1 MLCKSLTALAAASL
15 ASAATPSGF
24 EPASTTELIVT
35 YNGVQAQSGSV
46 VARDGTAS
54 EPKLATTQRLNGTSY
69 AVLMIDLDIPTNN
82 PPQTNTLL
90 HWMQTDLT
98 PATAATA
105 LNTSA
110 GNANAFALQT
120 GQTTAFATYLQPN
133 PPARVPLSHRYTQ
146 ILVDTTGVQQTAL
159 DSLKSAAQNRQGFK
173 AQEVLTAAGLQNKV
187 VAGNFYNVTNAG
199 PAANSNSSS
208 SGGSGSG
215 SSSGGGESSG
225 SNSGSNGAS
234 GSGSRGGNGTGA
246 GTGSGSNTGSNG
258 TRPGTTTNGAVVQ
271 ESKSMTALVLLVVA
285 TLFLGV

>member
-1 MLCKSLTALAAASL
+1 M
-15 ASAATPSGF
+15 
-24 EPASTTELIVT
+24 
-35 YNGVQAQSGSV
+35 Q
-46 VARDGTAS
+46 GTAS

-69 AVLMIDLDIPTNN
+69 AVLMIDLDIPTNS

-105 LNTSA
+105 LNSSA
-110 GNANAFALQT
+110 GNANVFALQT
-120 GQTTAFATYLQPN
+120 GQTAAFATYLQPN

-159 DSLKSAAQNRQGFK
+159 DSLKSAAQTRQGFK
-173 AQEVLTAAGLQNKV
+173 AQEVLAAAGLQNKV

-199 PAANSNSSS
+199 PAAAASSNSSS
-208 SGGSGSG
+208 SGGSGS
-215 SSSGGGESSG
+215 SSGSGSESSRGGGASSG
-225 SNSGSNGAS
+225 SNSTS
-234 GSGSRGGNGTGA
+234 GSGSGSGA
-246 GTGSGSNTGSNG
+246 ATGSGSNTGTNG

>member
-1 MLCKSLTALAAASL
+1 
-15 ASAATPSGF
+15 
-24 EPASTTELIVT
+24 
-35 YNGVQAQSGSV
+35 
-46 VARDGTAS
+46 
-54 EPKLATTQRLNGTSY
+54 
-69 AVLMIDLDIPTNN
+69 MIDLDIPTNN

-90 HWMQTDLT
+90 HWMQTDLK

-120 GQTTAFATYLQPN
+120 GQTAAFATYLQPN

-159 DSLKSAAQNRQGFK
+159 DSLKSAAQTRQGFK
-173 AQEVLTAAGLQNKV
+173 AQEVLTAAGLQSKV

-199 PAANSNSSS
+199 PAAASNSSS
-208 SGGSGSG
+208 SGGSSSGSGSGSGSG
-215 SSSGGGESSG
+215 SSSGGSASSG
-225 SNSGSNGAS
+225 SNSTS
-234 GSGSRGGNGTGA
+234 GSGSGSGSGTGA
-246 GTGSGSNTGSNG
+246 ATGSGTNTGTNG
-258 TRPGTTTNGAVVQ
+258 TRPGTSTNGAVVQ

>member
-1 MLCKSLTALAAASL
+1 
-15 ASAATPSGF
+15 
-24 EPASTTELIVT
+24 
-35 YNGVQAQSGSV
+35 
-46 VARDGTAS
+46 
-54 EPKLATTQRLNGTSY
+54 
-69 AVLMIDLDIPTNN
+69 MIDLDIPTNS

-105 LNTSA
+105 LNSSA

-120 GQTTAFATYLQPN
+120 GQTAAFATYLQPN

-199 PAANSNSSS
+199 PAAAASNSSS

-215 SSSGGGESSG
+215 SGSG
-225 SNSGSNGAS
+225 SSS
-234 GSGSRGGNGTGA
+234 GSGSRSGSNSTSGSGSGSGSGTGA
-246 GTGSGSNTGSNG
+246 ATGGTGTNSGTNG
-258 TRPGTTTNGAVVQ
+258 TRPGTSTNGAVVQ
-271 ESKSMTALVLLVVA
+271 ESKSMTALVFLVVA

>member
-1 MLCKSLTALAAASL
+1 
-15 ASAATPSGF
+15 
-24 EPASTTELIVT
+24 
-35 YNGVQAQSGSV
+35 
-46 VARDGTAS
+46 
-54 EPKLATTQRLNGTSY
+54 
-69 AVLMIDLDIPTNN
+69 MIDLDIPTNN

-105 LNTSA
+105 LNATA
-110 GNANAFALQT
+110 GNANVFALQT
-120 GQTTAFATYLQPN
+120 GQTAAFATYLQPN

-173 AQEVLTAAGLQNKV
+173 AQEVLTAAGLQSKV

-199 PAANSNSSS
+199 PAAAASNSSS

-215 SSSGGGESSG
+215 SGSSSGGGQSSG
-225 SNSGSNGAS
+225 SNS
-234 GSGSRGGNGTGA
+234 TK
-246 GTGSGSNTGSNG
+246 GTGSGSGTGAATGSGTNSGTNG
-258 TRPGTTTNGAVVQ
+258 TRPGTSTNGAVVQ